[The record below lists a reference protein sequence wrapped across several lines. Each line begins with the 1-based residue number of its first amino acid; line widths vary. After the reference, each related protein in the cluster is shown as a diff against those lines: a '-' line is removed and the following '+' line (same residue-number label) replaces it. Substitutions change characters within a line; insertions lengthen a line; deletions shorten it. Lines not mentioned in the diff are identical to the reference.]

1 MQGAAA
7 LALALLSLER
17 EACEVLLQ
25 GSAISSLAELLRSGD
40 HDAVRCAAFT

>member
-40 HDAVRCAAFT
+40 HDAVRC